1 VSGLLGAITLSIT
14 ANCELACHAAAG
26 QADVVRC
33 SHGAVVSVSA
43 QASRAGLQMLERG
56 GNAVDAAVATAF
68 ALAVT
73 YPAAGNIGGGG
84 YMLVVPAIE
93 GAEGT
98 VFDFRET
105 APAAAGRDMFAAKNS
120 RTPHRRVGVPGTVSG
135 LALAHSRQGRLPW
148 RDLVMPAVEL
158 ARGGFAVDAAVA
170 AELNKVLAKT
180 DKSQFAEFHR
190 VFGRTGATQWSAGDR
205 LVQGDLAD
213 VLGRIAEQ
221 GARGF
226 YTGKTADLI
235 VREMSRGGGLVAAAD
250 LAAYRSVVR
259 KPLRSTYRDCEI
271 VSVPPSS
278 SGGTTLALALNMLET
293 FDVRAHGRWSSETL
307 HLMIESMKRAYRD
320 RAAYLGDP
328 AASTIPNKLLDKE
341 YARQLAATIDPHRA
355 TPSSA
360 LAGEIP
366 ISAESE
372 HTTHLS
378 VVDGDGTAVSMTY
391 TLENLFGSRVVVD
404 GGGFLL
410 NDEMN
415 DFNWLPGVTNLRGR
429 IGTAPNQIAPGKRML
444 SSMCPT
450 VVRRDG
456 KTLLITGSPGGRT
469 IINTVLCTIV
479 NVVDFDMDARQ
490 AVDAPRLHHQWL
502 PDEVRIESAL
512 AEEHGGA
519 IDALRKLGHAFAEK
533 REHQGDAHTIR
544 IDPKTGEIQAA
555 ADHRTSGS
563 AAGY

>member
-1 VSGLLGAITLSIT
+1 VSGLFGAIALSIT
-14 ANCELACHAAAG
+14 GNFELACHAAAG

-43 QASRAGLQMLERG
+43 QASRVGLQTLERG
-56 GNAVDAAVATAF
+56 GYAVDAAVATAF

-84 YMLVVPAIE
+84 YMLVVPALK

-105 APAAAGRDMFAAKNS
+105 APAAARRDMFVAKDS

-135 LALAHSRQGRLPW
+135 LALAHSRHGRLPW

-158 ARGGFAVDAAVA
+158 ARDGFELDAAVA
-170 AELNKVLAKT
+170 AELNKVLVKS
-180 DKSQFAEFHR
+180 DKSQFAELHR
-190 VFGRTGATQWSAGDR
+190 VFGRAGGTAWSAGDR
-205 LVQGDLAD
+205 LVQGELAA
-213 VLGRIAEQ
+213 VLARIAEQ
-221 GARGF
+221 GAAAF
-226 YTGKTADLI
+226 HTGKTADLI
-235 VREMSRGGGLVAAAD
+235 IREMQRGGGLVTAAD
-250 LAAYRSVVR
+250 LADYRPVVR

-271 VSVPPSS
+271 LSVPPSS

-293 FDVRAHGRWSSETL
+293 FDVRSQGRWSSDTL

-328 AASTIPNKLLDKE
+328 SATLIREKLLDKK
-341 YARQLAATIDPHRA
+341 YARQLAATIDRKRA
-355 TPSSA
+355 TPSGV

-366 ISAESE
+366 IAAEGE

-378 VVDGDGTAVSMTY
+378 VVDSDGTAVSMTY
-391 TLENLFGSRVVVD
+391 TLESLFGSRVVVT

-415 DFNWLPGVTNLRGR
+415 DFNWLPGITTSKGR

-469 IINTVLCTIV
+469 IVNTVFCIIV
-479 NVVDFDMDARQ
+479 NVVDYEMDVRE

-502 PDEVRIESAL
+502 PDEVRIEPTL
-512 AEEHGGA
+512 AEEHGEA
-519 IDALRKLGHAFAEK
+519 IDALVQLGHAFAEK
-533 REHQGDAHTIR
+533 RERQGDAHTIR

-555 ADHRTSGS
+555 ADRRTSGS